1 MVTSFFDFQR
11 KRANPQWGQKSFD
24 FKSLLK
30 LEQLR
35 AHLAENLGAFLSVVE
50 VEVDVWR
57 ATAGADDMCWNR

>member
-1 MVTSFFDFQR
+1 MRTEELRLPV
-11 KRANPQWGQKSFD
+11 G

-35 AHLAENLGAFLSVVE
+35 THLAENLGPFLSVVE

-57 ATAGADDMCWNR
+57 ATAGADGMCWNR